1 MLAPVGPHR
10 ASARSPSLP
19 RPRRHASP
27 PEPQASAY
35 VAGGAPSGGA
45 AVCARTASLHGHS
58 DVEFVHDE
66 RNPAGRVQPDSG
78 FRWPRSA
85 ATTEDLDSA
94 EVPGYGLFSKGR
106 AHTRRYT
113 TLGRL
118 LLKRRGASFTG
129 AGSTFRPGS
138 RRLRAGHGS
147 ATTEENACQLVHE
160 LVDNRTDVHQAG
172 PLLPT
177 RPELL
182 PPVHLDAPFRLRDD
196 VKPRNGAW
204 PKVVQDELGVRIPR
218 AAGRHRALTRPTT
231 RKTRR
236 SERPGHHR

>member
-1 MLAPVGPHR
+1 MWR
-10 ASARSPSLP
+10 AV
-19 RPRRHASP
+19 PRRVVRLCAHLP
-27 PEPQASAY
+27 PRS
-35 VAGGAPSGGA
+35 
-45 AVCARTASLHGHS
+45 TATQKWNSSTTNVISLG
-58 DVEFVHDE
+58 EF
-66 RNPAGRVQPDSG
+66 NPIRG

-85 ATTEDLDSA
+85 ATTEDLVSA

-147 ATTEENACQLVHE
+147 ATTEENACQLVRE

-196 VKPRNGAW
+196 VEPRNGAW